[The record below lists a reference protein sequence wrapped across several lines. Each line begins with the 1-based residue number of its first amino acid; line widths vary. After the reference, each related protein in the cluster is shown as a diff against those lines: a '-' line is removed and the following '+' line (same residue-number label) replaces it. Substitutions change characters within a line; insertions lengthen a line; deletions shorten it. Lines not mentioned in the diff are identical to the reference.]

1 MEKWTVVVPVENLR
15 TLLSVLSTEQV
26 DKQLF

>member
-26 DKQLF
+26 DKQVF